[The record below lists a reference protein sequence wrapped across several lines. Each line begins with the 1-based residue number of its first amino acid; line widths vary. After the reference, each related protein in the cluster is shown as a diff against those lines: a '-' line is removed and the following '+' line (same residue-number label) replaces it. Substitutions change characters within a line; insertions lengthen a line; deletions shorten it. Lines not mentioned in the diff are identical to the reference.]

1 MVQTVGMVE
10 MVGLVVMLIPRVTPE
25 VGIGVEE
32 MVVEL
37 ANQVV
42 REVLP
47 VLVPTTVQQEKVV
60 EKGVTELQM
69 VVAVVA
75 PDKQVQAQLVPVVEQ
90 GQEVAAAQTMVRV

>member
-10 MVGLVVMLIPRVTPE
+10 MVGLAVMLIPRVTPE

-42 REVLP
+42 REAQL

-60 EKGVTELQM
+60 EKEVTELQM
-69 VVAVVA
+69 VGVIVA
-75 PDKQVQAQLVPVVEQ
+75 PDKQVQAQLVPVVQQ
-90 GQEVAAAQTMVRV
+90 GQEVAVVQIMARV